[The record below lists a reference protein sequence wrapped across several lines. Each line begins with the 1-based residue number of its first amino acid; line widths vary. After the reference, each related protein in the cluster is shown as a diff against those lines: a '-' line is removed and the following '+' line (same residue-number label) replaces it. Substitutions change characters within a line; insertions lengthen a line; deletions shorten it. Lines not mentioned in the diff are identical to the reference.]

1 MISLNI
7 ANREIHRFCN
17 TTNFHMKSAAEID
30 QLASAIAERAED
42 EEEAIHAVSAWV
54 EAERTMP
61 TVADLLELLRAVR
74 ADKPERPRFSYGC
87 PRCYGT
93 GFETIYQLCTEAE
106 GDLLRQTLP
115 GGWREAQ
122 TYLDKWRSDPKPTG
136 PNRYIGEAARK
147 CGCRSKS

>member
-42 EEEAIHAVSAWV
+42 EEGAIHAVSAWL

-106 GDLLRQTLP
+106 GDLLRQ
-115 GGWREAQ
+115 
-122 TYLDKWRSDPKPTG
+122 K
-136 PNRYIGEAARK
+136 IGRAHV
-147 CGCRSKS
+147 